1 MVSKER
7 EIKMEKE
14 NIESNNKENKKK
26 KTVLAEPKGG
36 FKFLGVM
43 LAMFLVLSLFY
54 LFICGQLKY
63 YFSPAGVR
71 LYLQN
76 NEYIEDMLE
85 EFLSDTMYM
94 DYPEDYFSE
103 EEMQEIKEFF
113 YSAEENMMQ
122 YFVTGEGDIINV
134 DELMDYAHLHKSQLE
149 EMYGYDIEKE
159 DFEYMKEDLEYYNE
173 EAKELLQD
181 QAEYLDEPMA
191 TLYPYLKTL
200 TSSANLLIT
209 IIAIVASILIIG
221 VMFGKRIDKTMIY
234 TAVATTVSS
243 VLMLLLSGFI
253 KALAIVSLEG
263 DMLLDI
269 YIEEEMIP
277 LVDVIAN
284 KGIMIATSVLVV
296 AIILNILG
304 HMNRK
309 QQIKQSVN
317 A

>member
-7 EIKMEKE
+7 EIKMAEE
-14 NIESNNKENKKK
+14 NKESNNKENKKK

-36 FKFLGVM
+36 FKFLGVV
-43 LAMFLVLSLFY
+43 LAMILVVLLFY
-54 LFICGQLKY
+54 LFVCGQLKY
-63 YFSPAGVR
+63 YLSPQGVK

-76 NEYIEDMLE
+76 NEYAEDMIE
-85 EFLSDTMYM
+85 EFLFDTMYM
-94 DYPEDYFSE
+94 EYPEDYFSE
-103 EEMQEIKEFF
+103 EELQEIRDVF

-122 YFVTGEGDIINV
+122 YFLTGEGDIIDV
-134 DELMDYAHLHKSQLE
+134 DDLMDYAHLHKAQFE

-159 DFEYMKEDLEYYNE
+159 DFEYLKEDLEYYNE
-173 EAKELLQD
+173 EAKEMVQD
-181 QAEYLDEPMA
+181 QIEYLDEPLA
-191 TLYPYLKTL
+191 TIYPYLNTL
-200 TSSANLLIT
+200 TTNSNLIIT
-209 IIAIVASILIIG
+209 VIAIVASILIIG

-277 LVDVIAN
+277 LVDLIAN
-284 KGIMIATSVLVV
+284 RGIIIAASVLVA
-296 AIILNILG
+296 AIILNIVG